1 MDHGRKLGAYV
12 FAVAGQFGAN
22 RIYAH
27 GLESGLSRDTTGQFG
42 TSGNAKVGITFPNQ
56 RFNGFTNQGFNGD
69 LSDVGTTA
77 YNGGVID
84 NTYSYVD
91 NLTWQRGRHFLS
103 VGMDAR
109 RYQNNY
115 PTGNNDGYLGSLN
128 YTGNFTSNGNGSGGY
143 GPADFVLDRVQSGG
157 VTLSSVNVGQR
168 QWRVAGFA
176 QDNYKIRANLT
187 LIFGIRYE
195 FDEPWI
201 EEQNRTGNINLT
213 TGQIMY
219 AGHIPAGA
227 CPANG
232 LGSRHLS
239 HQSLLSAEL
248 PAMDAARRVCVS
260 IHRSRCRPRRLRRH
274 QLL

>member
-1 MDHGRKLGAYV
+1 VDYGRQLGTYI
-12 FAVAGQFGAN
+12 FAVPGEFGAN
-22 RIYAH
+22 RIYAD
-27 GLESGLSRDTTGQFG
+27 GLESGLPSRYNRNFG
-42 TSGNAKVGITFPNQ
+42 TSGNAKVGISFPNQ
-56 RFNGFTNQGFNGD
+56 RFNGFTNQGFNANI
-69 LSDVGTTA
+69 SDVGTTA

-103 VGMDAR
+103 AGMDAR

-201 EEQNRTGNINLT
+201 EEQNRTETSTWPRGRLC
-213 TGQIMY
+213 MPD
-219 AGHIPAGA
+219 HIPAAG
-227 CPANG
+227 
-232 LGSRHLS
+232 
-239 HQSLLSAEL
+239 
-248 PAMDAARRVCVS
+248 
-260 IHRSRCRPRRLRRH
+260 I
-274 QLL
+274 QLTA